1 MGEDKDMRQH
11 VFQRTSKIHERMRD
25 HQGKNG
31 DSAREVNHR
40 SMNILMYL
48 QVYPGEI
55 QFK

>member
-11 VFQRTSKIHERMRD
+11 VFRRTSKIYERMRD